1 MHVQSCCFAYF
12 DVLVA
17 VAKVPFTPML
27 FQGSEK
33 DDSEMDPES
42 DYAPSEDD
50 DEDESSQSEYSS
62 ETETSESGS
71 GKDTARPSSD
81 IFIYCCFSN
90 NVYNPR
96 HKENDNHTY
105 IYVKIIFIVCWNK
118 QSRIKREARPR
129 PFPLMRPAGGKGW
142 VKTKASYQV
151 LGEVAVMQP
160 ITKLANMI
168 RGKVSG

>member
-1 MHVQSCCFAYF
+1 MHVRSCCFAYF

-17 VAKVPFTPML
+17 VVVAKVPFTSML

-33 DDSEMDPES
+33 DVSEGDPES

-71 GKDTARPSSD
+71 GKDAAWLSID

-90 NVYNPR
+90 NVYNAR
-96 HKENDNHTY
+96 YKENDNHTY
-105 IYVKIIFIVCWNK
+105 IYGITKSSLLFAGTSKVA
-118 QSRIKREARPR
+118 SRGRQDRGR
-129 PFPLMRPAGGKGW
+129 SPLMQPAGGK
-142 VKTKASYQV
+142 K
-151 LGEVAVMQP
+151 
-160 ITKLANMI
+160 
-168 RGKVSG
+168 R

>member
-12 DVLVA
+12 DVLVTVV

-33 DDSEMDPES
+33 DDSEGDPES

-71 GKDTARPSSD
+71 GKDAAWLSID
-81 IFIYCCFSN
+81 FFIYCCFSN

-105 IYVKIIFIVCWNK
+105 IYSITKSALLFAGTSEVA
-118 QSRIKREARPR
+118 SRGRQDHGRS
-129 PFPLMRPAGGKGW
+129 PLMRPAGGKKR
-142 VKTKASYQV
+142 VSYQV
-151 LGEVAVMQP
+151 
-160 ITKLANMI
+160 
-168 RGKVSG
+168 

>member
-1 MHVQSCCFAYF
+1 
-12 DVLVA
+12 
-17 VAKVPFTPML
+17 ML

-33 DDSEMDPES
+33 DDSEGDPES

-71 GKDTARPSSD
+71 GKDVAWLSID

-90 NVYNPR
+90 NVYNHR

-105 IYVKIIFIVCWNK
+105 IYITKSSLLFAGTSK
-118 QSRIKREARPR
+118 AASRGRQDRGR
-129 PFPLMRPAGGKGW
+129 SPLMRFAGGKKGALSDLRRGNSD
-142 VKTKASYQV
+142 VADNKTSAH
-151 LGEVAVMQP
+151 E
-160 ITKLANMI
+160 
-168 RGKVSG
+168 

>member
-1 MHVQSCCFAYF
+1 MHVQSCRFAYF

-17 VAKVPFTPML
+17 VVAAIVPFTSML

-33 DDSEMDPES
+33 DDSEGDPES

-71 GKDTARPSSD
+71 GKDVAWLSVD

-105 IYVKIIFIVCWNK
+105 IY
-118 QSRIKREARPR
+118 S
-129 PFPLMRPAGGKGW
+129 
-142 VKTKASYQV
+142 
-151 LGEVAVMQP
+151 
-160 ITKLANMI
+160 ITKSSLLFAGTRKVAS
-168 RGKVSG
+168 RGRQDRGRSPTDAARGWEKKGEISGLWRGNSDVADSKTSAHD

>member
-1 MHVQSCCFAYF
+1 MHMRSCCFAYF
-12 DVLVA
+12 DIFVA
-17 VAKVPFTPML
+17 VVVAKVPLTAML

-33 DDSEMDPES
+33 NDSEGDPES

-71 GKDTARPSSD
+71 GKDAAWLSVD
-81 IFIYCCFSN
+81 IFIYCSFSN

-105 IYVKIIFIVCWNK
+105 IYSIRKSSLLFAGTSKVA
-118 QSRIKREARPR
+118 SRGRQDRGRSPLIRPG
-129 PFPLMRPAGGKGW
+129 GGK
-142 VKTKASYQV
+142 K
-151 LGEVAVMQP
+151 
-160 ITKLANMI
+160 
-168 RGKVSG
+168 R

>member
-12 DVLVA
+12 DVLVTVV

-33 DDSEMDPES
+33 DDSEGDPES

-71 GKDTARPSSD
+71 GKDAAWLSID
-81 IFIYCCFSN
+81 FFIYCCFSN

-105 IYVKIIFIVCWNK
+105 IQYNKISFIVCRNK
-118 QSRIKREARPR
+118 RSRIKGEARPR
-129 PFPLMRPAGGKGW
+129 PFPPDAARGWEKKGELSGLRRGNSD
-142 VKTKASYQV
+142 VADNKTSAHDHD
-151 LGEVAVMQP
+151 
-160 ITKLANMI
+160 
-168 RGKVSG
+168 

>member
-1 MHVQSCCFAYF
+1 MHVQSCRFAYF

-17 VAKVPFTPML
+17 VVAAKVPFTSML

-33 DDSEMDPES
+33 DDSEGDPES

-71 GKDTARPSSD
+71 GKDAAWLSID

-118 QSRIKREARPR
+118 RSRIKREARPR
-129 PFPLMRPAGGKGW
+129 PFPPDAARGWEGVGRNKGELSSLRRSSGDA
-142 VKTKASYQV
+142 VDNKTSA
-151 LGEVAVMQP
+151 
-160 ITKLANMI
+160 
-168 RGKVSG
+168 RD